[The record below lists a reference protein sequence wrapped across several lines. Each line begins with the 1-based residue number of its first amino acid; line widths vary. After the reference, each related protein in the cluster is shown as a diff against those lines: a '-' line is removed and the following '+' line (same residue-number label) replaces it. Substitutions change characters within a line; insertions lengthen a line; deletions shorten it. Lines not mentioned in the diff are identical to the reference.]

1 MTIQYLFY
9 FLVFL
14 VAFLYSTVGHGG
26 ASGYLALMA
35 LFSYS
40 TESMRSTA
48 LLLNIVVS
56 LLAFIQFYRAGYFQ
70 WKLFIPFAIT
80 SIPAAFVGGLIIMDA
95 SLYKHILAILLI
107 FPVIKLIGIIPQ
119 RENIEKPLNIYAA
132 LTIGVFIGFISGIIG
147 IGGGII
153 LSPVILLMH
162 WANMKQTAAVS
173 SLFILVNSLAGL
185 AGIFIN
191 QFHFES
197 EMQLLLLLA
206 LAGGLSGAYLGA
218 MKFNI
223 PFLRKLLAVVLLIAS
238 IKLIST

>member
-1 MTIQYLFY
+1 MTVYYIFY

-14 VAFLYSTVGHGG
+14 VAFLYSSVGHGG
-26 ASGYLALMA
+26 ASGYLALLA

-48 LLLNIVVS
+48 LILNIVVS

-70 WKLFIPFAIT
+70 WKLFFPFAIT
-80 SIPAAFVGGLIIMDA
+80 SVPAAFVGGLISIDA

-107 FPVIKLIGIIPQ
+107 IPVVKLIGLSPS
-119 RENIEKPLNIYAA
+119 RANIEKPLHIYIA
-132 LTIGVFIGFISGIIG
+132 LMIGLLIGFISGIIG

-153 LSPVILLMH
+153 LSPVILLMN

-173 SLFILVNSLAGL
+173 SLFILVNSIAGL
-185 AGIFIN
+185 AGIFTN
-191 QFHFES
+191 PFHFES
-197 EMQLLLLLA
+197 EMTLLVLLA
-206 LAGGLSGAYLGA
+206 LAGGLTGAYLGA

-223 PFLRKLLAVVLLIAS
+223 PFLRKLLAVGLLIAS
-238 IKLIST
+238 IKLMSI